1 MLSSKIKKISKFLN
15 LRYVHQLL
23 EQYTRFST
31 LMRDAFANDARFL
44 TIRDQAFREVVNNTD
59 VFRLE
64 LGGNGGGKRFF

>member
-1 MLSSKIKKISKFLN
+1 
-15 LRYVHQLL
+15 
-23 EQYTRFST
+23 
-31 LMRDAFANDARFL
+31 MRDAFANDARFL